1 MAQTQAMGM
10 TVPARSDGWQEG
22 AHQLWQQGQRQEA
35 IDQLLTLINASA
47 PAVSKALGLQLVYY
61 VFLLGDLAGAEN
73 FLRNLLA
80 IHPEDPEIIENLAV
94 MISRQGKRAS
104 EAARL
109 FAQACQLRPDSVNAW
124 DGLANA
130 QSTSGDEQQ
139 ARQAGE
145 RSLALKTIAAKPLPG
160 WAPPAEGVQA
170 FLLRPGQASRIHC
183 ISFSIWGA
191 NPRYLRGA
199 LRNALLIP
207 ELYPGWRARFHHD
220 DSVPEAFIALLQGL
234 GAEVQTMPSS
244 QSLRQKL
251 CWRFLV
257 ANDPGVGRFLV
268 RDCDSVVNQRE
279 VRAVEQWLASDRWFH
294 VMRDW
299 WTHTDPILA
308 GLWGGISGVLPDLQ
322 ALLAAYTPTALET
335 ANVDQWFLRDA
346 LWGSIRHHAL
356 IHDRCYRSEGSQ
368 PWPDADPS
376 ANVHVGQDEFAVRRS
391 QQATWLNPWIRSYRC
406 LELPNEPQE
415 SEASLQPELLRQLV
429 IRAEPGPLPDAPASM
444 PVGVSGR
451 IINLDSAVERWSQ
464 MQAQL
469 DSLGWTKSH
478 RRQPAQRAE
487 ADEARQLGL
496 RNGGELGLWRT
507 TTSLLEQWL
516 GEQPAAGD
524 VLHVLEDDAIINH
537 ALPVLIKLLRQQ
549 NPPLD
554 ILFSEA
560 FLTTDLYRR
569 FRALEDK
576 RQREGNAVLL
586 LNGGQYLACTS
597 SYFLS
602 REGAKR
608 LLLAFR
614 EQEAKAR
621 LMPIDMVIRQS
632 IREEK
637 LRASI
642 SLPFFN
648 TIRAGIS
655 SSVQQDRAT
664 AVQLSQDID
673 LSLRRLLYLQTWDP
687 GACAGEWER
696 VSALMGDQLAPEQI
710 ETVLLETLGAGRRE
724 GWLPSY

>member
-10 TVPARSDGWQEG
+10 TVPSRKDGWQDS

-47 PAVSKALGLQLVYY
+47 PAVPKPLGLQLVYY

-94 MISRQGKRAS
+94 MISRQGERAS
-104 EAARL
+104 EAASL
-109 FAQACQLRPDSVNAW
+109 FEQACELRPDSVNAW
-124 DGLANA
+124 DGLASA
-130 QSTSGDEQQ
+130 RSTSGDDQR

-145 RSLALKTIAAKPLPG
+145 RSLALKTVAAKPLSG
-160 WAPPAEGVQA
+160 WAPPAGGVQA
-170 FLLRPGQASRIHC
+170 FLQRPGQASRIHC
-183 ISFSIWGA
+183 ISFSIWGT
-191 NPRYLRGA
+191 NPRYRRGA

-207 ELYPGWRARFHHD
+207 ELSPGWRARFHLD
-220 DSVPEAFIALLQGL
+220 DSVPEAFIVLLQSL
-234 GAEVQTMPSS
+234 GAEVQRMPAGG
-244 QSLRQKL
+244 SLRQKL

-268 RDCDSVVNQRE
+268 RDCDSVVSQRE
-279 VRAVEQWLASDRWFH
+279 VRAVEQWLDSDRWFH

-299 WTHTDPILA
+299 WSHTDPILA

-322 ALLAAYTPTALET
+322 GLLAAYTPTALET
-335 ANVDQWFLRDA
+335 ANVDQWFLRDG
-346 LWGSIRHHAL
+346 LWGSIRPHAL

-376 ANVHVGQDEFAVRRS
+376 GNLHVGQDEFALRRS
-391 QQATWLNPWIRSYRC
+391 QQAAWLHPWIRSYRC
-406 LELPNEPQE
+406 LQLPNEPQE
-415 SEASLQPELLRQLV
+415 SEASLPPELLQQLV
-429 IRAEPGPLPDAPASM
+429 IKVWPGPLPEGPVSM
-444 PVGVSGR
+444 PAGVSGR
-451 IINLDSAVERWSQ
+451 IINLDTAVERWSQ

-469 DSLGWTKSH
+469 DSLGWTQSH

-524 VLHVLEDDAIINH
+524 VLHVLEDDAIINP
-537 ALPVLIKLLRQQ
+537 ALPLLIKLLRQQ

-597 SYFLS
+597 SYILS
-602 REGAKR
+602 RDGAKR
-608 LLLAFR
+608 LLLALR
-614 EQEAKAR
+614 EQEATAR
-621 LMPIDMVIRQS
+621 LVPIDMVIRQS
-632 IREEK
+632 IREGK
-637 LRASI
+637 LKASI
-642 SLPFFN
+642 SLPFFS
-648 TIRAGIS
+648 TIRAGLAS
-655 SSVQQDRAT
+655 SIQQERPT
-664 AVQLSQDID
+664 AVQLSQDVD
-673 LSLRRLLYLQTWDP
+673 LSLRRLLYLQAWQP
-687 GACAGEWER
+687 AACGGELGR
-696 VSALMGDQLAPEQI
+696 VSEVLADGLAPAQI
-710 ETVLLETLGAGRRE
+710 ETLVVEMLMAGRRE
-724 GWLPSY
+724 GWLPGY